1 MLEKPANN
9 EHYSILGS
17 LSNYEEKTFVN
28 VVPWTLTFKP
38 YRQFSRYPN
47 FDNWKN
53 GSKKIST
60 RLRTIFNNNNKD
72 TLVKFDGL
80 HSGRGYIEP
89 RYYYK

>member
-1 MLEKPANN
+1 MWSPGPS
-9 EHYSILGS
+9 H
-17 LSNYEEKTFVN
+17 SNLADN
-28 VVPWTLTFKP
+28 
-38 YRQFSRYPN
+38 FSRYPN

-53 GSKKIST
+53 GSKKISS